1 MVNIAVLGPVSV
13 TVVGVPARLGGRRP
27 RAILVRLLL
36 AEGRSVDDDQ
46 IIEDVWNG
54 RPPRSARQALHTY
67 VRHLRRAIEPG
78 RAPREPATVLRRNG
92 GGYCLVIEP
101 GAVDAEHFT
110 ALAAAGATALA
121 AGDAP
126 LAIRRLDSA
135 LALWRGAPF
144 ADLGPVTF
152 GDSAARHL
160 ETVRAAAREDRIAA
174 GLALGEH
181 RHLLN
186 QTRTL
191 TDDYPLHENAWGLR
205 ALTLYRS
212 GRRAEAL
219 QALRS
224 IRARLGE
231 ELGVPPGPR
240 LRALYDAVVSQDSTL
255 DWRPAASGW
264 PIPSAW
270 PGYPQAGAG

>member
-1 MVNIAVLGPVSV
+1 MVDIAVLGPVSA
-13 TVVGVPARLGGRRP
+13 TVAGVPVRLGGRHP

-36 AEGRSVDDDQ
+36 AEGRAVSEDQ

-67 VRHLRRAIEPG
+67 VRHLRRAIEPD
-78 RAPREPATVLRRNG
+78 RAPRAPATVLRRHG
-92 GGYCLVIEP
+92 DGYCLAVEP
-101 GAVDAEHFT
+101 GAVDAEHFA

-121 AGDAP
+121 GGDAA
-126 LAIRRLDSA
+126 LAVRRLDDA
-135 LALWRGAPF
+135 LALWRGTPF

-152 GDSAARHL
+152 TDSTTRHL
-160 ETVRAAAREDRIAA
+160 ETVRAVAREDRIAA

-186 QTRTL
+186 QTRSL

-212 GRRAEAL
+212 GRRTEAL

-224 IRARLGE
+224 IRARLGR

-240 LRALYDAVVSQDSTL
+240 LRALYEAVVAQDSTL
-255 DWRPAASGW
+255 DWRPAAPDWS
-264 PIPSAW
+264 
-270 PGYPQAGAG
+270 GYPRAGAG